1 MSTIPSVE
9 NPPPPPPR
17 SRARGRTS
25 TQKDGE
31 EEADETEEVTMLQ
44 REITTKEQ
52 RIASL
57 ETELQSAKAAHDEIL
72 ERSSNWLQE
81 REEFRSQIQE
91 LTTQLQTERE
101 RADTAEERV
110 RDLRRTAE
118 ESRRAIMVL
127 SSSKNKNEAQ
137 RTDTNTDRGSRRNN
151 HSLNTLTSRAL
162 SSFHFENEAD
172 DSRSLKGL
180 RLSSGSSV
188 TSPTPPAS
196 ETFAPIKDEDTPAS
210 ETTPRS
216 ELSTPEVGQMD
227 SATDTPEPHLN
238 DTEKASPD
246 MAKSED
252 TNTGASANTFTSMFG
267 KTSLLRPNFSLLRK
281 PASTATVAPTDT
293 EVPLDE
299 QAEYQVDHS
308 TSKADME
315 RAQLELKELRTQL
328 MLLQDQLMESK
339 EAEQASEQCIRS
351 LREFI
356 VNSQGGADTRVE
368 TEKTPDDSKNHVEE
382 RLQTALHAEPKEDT
396 MPTPSSL
403 VENDGKPSTAPSS
416 PIEDVAVADAI
427 TTDSSDT
434 VPTEAM
440 PGTVHVTAEELDEEP
455 LTTHESEPN
464 LDPTEDAQSS
474 ETKSAND
481 HVDEN

>member
-1 MSTIPSVE
+1 MSTVLSVE

-17 SRARGRTS
+17 SRARGRAS

-31 EEADETEEVTMLQ
+31 EEGEESEETTMLQ
-44 REITTKEQ
+44 REITSKEE

-57 ETELQSAKAAHDEIL
+57 ETELASAKAAHDEIV

-81 REEFRSQIQE
+81 REEFRLQIQE
-91 LTTQLQTERE
+91 LTTQLQAERE
-101 RADTAEERV
+101 RAETAEERV

-118 ESRRAIMVL
+118 ESRRAIMLL

-137 RTDTNTDRGSRRNN
+137 RTDTNTDRGNRRNN

-196 ETFAPIKDEDTPAS
+196 ETFAPIKDEDTPGS
-210 ETTPRS
+210 ESMPRP
-216 ELSTPEVGQMD
+216 ELSTPEIGLMD
-227 SATDTPEPHLN
+227 SSTDTPEPHLN
-238 DTEKASPD
+238 DTEKVSPD

-252 TNTGASANTFTSMFG
+252 TNSGASASTFTSMFG
-267 KTSLLRPNFSLLRK
+267 KTSLLRPNFSLRRK
-281 PASTATVAPTDT
+281 PTSSATVPSTDT

-299 QAEYQVDHS
+299 QPEEQVD
-308 TSKADME
+308 TPIAKADME

-356 VNSQGGADTRVE
+356 VNSQGGTDPRGE
-368 TEKTPDDSKNHVEE
+368 TDPTPHDAKPHVED
-382 RLQTALHAEPKEDT
+382 RLATALDAEPKEVQ
-396 MPTPSSL
+396 MPAASPN
-403 VENDGKPSTAPSS
+403 VENDARQSTAPSS
-416 PIEDVAVADAI
+416 PTGNATALDTVS
-427 TTDSSDT
+427 TDLSDT
-434 VPTEAM
+434 IPTESM
-440 PGTVHVTAEELDEEP
+440 PGTVHVAAEEHDDQFLSPHGSDRELDSTDE
-455 LTTHESEPN
+455 
-464 LDPTEDAQSS
+464 AQSK
-474 ETKSAND
+474 E
-481 HVDEN
+481 